1 MIIILVNANVAV
13 ILSYGLDYILLTISL
28 FSLFKF
34 KKNLK
39 VTMLIL
45 LLIFCWLF
53 ALALEEFFWLG
64 GLVRFLYSLAIYYFF
79 LERNSEKN
87 EQLFY
92 MLLFILIKEIF
103 EFILNVPI
111 NLFGGQLL
119 HNHILFF
126 SVMRILN
133 ILVTLKIYQKIKTY
147 LVRIVLSREDLL
159 IMERLLFLC
168 NLALVFYFGYMKYQ
182 ALYFDLLVFT
192 SVILVGNGIVVGLVL
207 FYVSRYSETK
217 TREEAISQRLDYMVK
232 YTNIIEENQLE
243 LKRFK
248 HDYQNLLLSLS
259 ILAESGD
266 LDKIK
271 QKTASLRQYS
281 AQQLL
286 KEYTQYSDLARVH
299 HTLLKSILIAKLTEL
314 HHMNIVFRF
323 VCPEPVE
330 SLNIADF
337 DLIRMV
343 GILIDNA
350 REHVKDMEDGMIAVS
365 VHKTTHGTHIK
376 VENTYGNQVT
386 SITTLMTPGYSS
398 KDNHSGLGLSNVEKI
413 KNKYDHV
420 FLNYHIDDKF
430 EVTLII
436 MNEEGEY

>member
-1 MIIILVNANVAV
+1 MILINPVVAV
-13 ILSYGLDYILLTISL
+13 ILEIGLHYIFMTIAFIYLFNIEKKSITRLFLLGTLFWLLSLFLEGYLRIGNLSMVLYGIAIYRYFLNDRANRKRELIHILL
-28 FSLFKF
+28 F
-34 KKNLK
+34 
-39 VTMLIL
+39 V
-45 LLIFCWLF
+45 
-53 ALALEEFFWLG
+53 
-64 GLVRFLYSLAIYYFF
+64 
-79 LERNSEKN
+79 
-87 EQLFY
+87 
-92 MLLFILIKEIF
+92 LIKGSI
-103 EFILNVPI
+103 EFLTALPI
-111 NLFGGQLL
+111 NLFALGHL
-119 HNHILFF
+119 HNHVGVFLLASIVDVGLSVIAYKQVIKYFKNITLSSYETDIL
-126 SVMRILN
+126 RH
-133 ILVTLKIYQKIKTY
+133 
-147 LVRIVLSREDLL
+147 VLLGY
-159 IMERLLFLC
+159 
-168 NLALVFYFGYMKYQ
+168 NLALIFYFGYMKHQ

-192 SVILVGNGIVVGLVL
+192 SVALVGNGIVVGLVV
-207 FYVSRYSETK
+207 FYVLRYSETK
-217 TREEAISQRLDYMVK
+217 TREEAISKRLDYMVK

-248 HDYQNLLLSLS
+248 HDYQNMLLSLS

-330 SLNIADF
+330 TLNIADF

-365 VHKTTHGTHIK
+365 VHKTTRGTHIK
-376 VENTYGNQVT
+376 IENTYANQVT
-386 SITTLMTPGYSS
+386 SIATLMTPGYSS
-398 KDNHSGLGLSNVEKI
+398 KDDHSGLGLSNVEKI

-420 FLNYHIDDKF
+420 FLNYRIDDKF

>member
-1 MIIILVNANVAV
+1 MILINPVVAV
-13 ILSYGLDYILLTISL
+13 ILEIGLHYIFMTIAFIYLFNIEKKSIIRLFLLGTLFWLLSLFLGGYLRIGNLSMVLYGIVIYRYFLNDRANRKRELIHILL
-28 FSLFKF
+28 F
-34 KKNLK
+34 
-39 VTMLIL
+39 V
-45 LLIFCWLF
+45 
-53 ALALEEFFWLG
+53 
-64 GLVRFLYSLAIYYFF
+64 
-79 LERNSEKN
+79 
-87 EQLFY
+87 
-92 MLLFILIKEIF
+92 LIKGSV
-103 EFILNVPI
+103 EFLTALPI
-111 NLFGGQLL
+111 NLLALGHL
-119 HNHILFF
+119 HNHVVVFLLASIVDVGLSVTVYKQVIKYFKNITLSPYETDIL
-126 SVMRILN
+126 RH
-133 ILVTLKIYQKIKTY
+133 
-147 LVRIVLSREDLL
+147 VLLGY
-159 IMERLLFLC
+159 
-168 NLALVFYFGYMKYQ
+168 NLALVFYFGYMQHQ

-192 SVILVGNGIVVGLVL
+192 SVVLVGNGIVVGLVV
-207 FYVSRYSETK
+207 FYVLRYSETK
-217 TREEAISQRLDYMVK
+217 TREEAISKRLDYMVK

-259 ILAESGD
+259 ILAEAGD

-286 KEYTQYSDLARVH
+286 KEYTQYSDLARIH

-376 VENTYGNQVT
+376 IENTYANQVT
-386 SITTLMTPGYSS
+386 SIATLMTPGYSS
-398 KDNHSGLGLSNVEKI
+398 KDDHSGLGLSNVEKI

>member
-1 MIIILVNANVAV
+1 
-13 ILSYGLDYILLTISL
+13 
-28 FSLFKF
+28 
-34 KKNLK
+34 
-39 VTMLIL
+39 
-45 LLIFCWLF
+45 
-53 ALALEEFFWLG
+53 
-64 GLVRFLYSLAIYYFF
+64 
-79 LERNSEKN
+79 
-87 EQLFY
+87 
-92 MLLFILIKEIF
+92 
-103 EFILNVPI
+103 
-111 NLFGGQLL
+111 
-119 HNHILFF
+119 
-126 SVMRILN
+126 
-133 ILVTLKIYQKIKTY
+133 
-147 LVRIVLSREDLL
+147 
-159 IMERLLFLC
+159 
-168 NLALVFYFGYMKYQ
+168 MKYQ

-217 TREEAISQRLDYMVK
+217 TREEAISKRLDYMVK

-314 HHMNIVFRF
+314 HHMNIVFRL

>member
-1 MIIILVNANVAV
+1 MVLYGIVIYRYFLNDRANRKREL
-13 ILSYGLDYILLTISL
+13 IHILL
-28 FSLFKF
+28 F
-34 KKNLK
+34 
-39 VTMLIL
+39 V
-45 LLIFCWLF
+45 
-53 ALALEEFFWLG
+53 
-64 GLVRFLYSLAIYYFF
+64 
-79 LERNSEKN
+79 
-87 EQLFY
+87 
-92 MLLFILIKEIF
+92 LIKGSI
-103 EFILNVPI
+103 EFLTALPI
-111 NLFGGQLL
+111 NLFALGHLHSHVVVFLL
-119 HNHILFF
+119 GSIVDVGLSVTVYKQVIKYFKNITLSPYETDIL
-126 SVMRILN
+126 RH
-133 ILVTLKIYQKIKTY
+133 
-147 LVRIVLSREDLL
+147 VLLGY
-159 IMERLLFLC
+159 

-192 SVILVGNGIVVGLVL
+192 SVILVGNGIVIGLVV
-207 FYVSRYSETK
+207 FYVLRYSETK
-217 TREEAISQRLDYMVK
+217 TREEAISKRLDYMVK

-314 HHMNIVFRF
+314 HHMSIAFRF

-386 SITTLMTPGYSS
+386 SIATLMTPGYSS

-430 EVTLII
+430 KVTLII

>member
-1 MIIILVNANVAV
+1 MILINPVVAV
-13 ILSYGLDYILLTISL
+13 ILEIGLHYIFMTIAFIYLFNIEKKSIISL
-28 FSLFKF
+28 FLLGTLFWLLSLFLEGYLRIG
-34 KKNLK
+34 NLSMVLYGIAIYRYFLNDRANRK
-39 VTMLIL
+39 RELIHIL
-45 LLIFCWLF
+45 LF
-53 ALALEEFFWLG
+53 
-64 GLVRFLYSLAIYYFF
+64 V
-79 LERNSEKN
+79 
-87 EQLFY
+87 
-92 MLLFILIKEIF
+92 LIKGSI
-103 EFILNVPI
+103 EFLTALPI
-111 NLFGGQLL
+111 NLLALGHLHSHVVVFLL
-119 HNHILFF
+119 ASIVDVGLSVTVYKQVIKYFKNITLSPYETDIL
-126 SVMRILN
+126 RH
-133 ILVTLKIYQKIKTY
+133 
-147 LVRIVLSREDLL
+147 VLLGY
-159 IMERLLFLC
+159 

-192 SVILVGNGIVVGLVL
+192 SVVLVGNGIVVGLVL

-248 HDYQNLLLSLS
+248 HDYQNMLLSLS

-266 LDKIK
+266 LDKLK

-350 REHVKDMEDGMIAVS
+350 REHVKDMEGGMIAVS
-365 VHKTTHGTHIK
+365 VHKTTRGTHIK
-376 VENTYGNQVT
+376 IENSYANQVT
-386 SITTLMTPGYSS
+386 SIATLMTPGYSS